1 MFFLRQFSPFF
12 ITGVHLR
19 EVNFVYPA
27 IDHDE
32 IQIQFAVNDVLR
44 LPGFI
49 KDIKYRLR
57 IALADM
63 KDIVKKPDLVRQF
76 HAEIDIQLLHENKSV
91 FFLQVFNS
99 ELWDKIQ
106 AVRDIAGE

>member
-1 MFFLRQFSPFF
+1 MLWN
-12 ITGVHLR
+12 
-19 EVNFVYPA
+19 VNRIYPA

-49 KDIKYRLR
+49 KDVKYHLR

-63 KDIVKKPDLVRQF
+63 KDFVEDPDLVRQF
-76 HAEIDIQLLHENKSV
+76 YAEIGIQLLHENKSV
-91 FFLQVFNS
+91 FFPQVFNS
-99 ELWDKIQ
+99 KLWDKIQ
-106 AVRDIAGE
+106 AVRNLAGE